1 MLGIKEQKHC
11 TLLLSCLGLAL
22 DPELLYVASIA
33 ATLLFVRQGEYVAKF
48 SVMHC
53 RKLKINKYPGR
64 RKMVI

>member
-1 MLGIKEQKHC
+1 MLRIIGNTVIC
-11 TLLLSCLGLAL
+11 YYPGLGLAW

-53 RKLKINKYPGR
+53 RQLKINKYPGR
-64 RKMVI
+64 RKMAI